1 MYLTKDG
8 WLHKW
13 SQLIF
18 GSKNLCDFPIWLQ
31 FFVKV
36 LFQVINRCGSGIIT
50 RDELSAFYSSVLG
63 LDTVRVGEILDIAYQ
78 AMTSNG
84 DHPLMFKAY
93 RLCFANYLLGR
104 YPNGPGQYILGAP
117 PNALSSAMFPVD
129 YSALNTQPE
138 DLEQYAPDQKSNR
151 RSVIV

>member
-78 AMTSNG
+78 AMTSVG
-84 DHPLMFKAY
+84 SCISFVQL
-93 RLCFANYLLGR
+93 LCYFVLLFR
-104 YPNGPGQYILGAP
+104 MEI
-117 PNALSSAMFPVD
+117 
-129 YSALNTQPE
+129 T
-138 DLEQYAPDQKSNR
+138 R
-151 RSVIV
+151 